1 MIPLASTLK
10 NASYLPMDSATLVYR
25 LYAAAY
31 ARTPDEGGFVYWAT
45 QTALY
50 GFTAEVLAREFRVAP
65 EFIQKYGASI
75 DDRTYTDKLYS
86 NVLCGHPI

>member
-1 MIPLASTLK
+1 MRVASGSETDTLANIERIRFDDGSFVLDMPSIMIPLASTLK

-45 QTALY
+45 QTQRSTVSQQRFCA
-50 GFTAEVLAREFRVAP
+50 
-65 EFIQKYGASI
+65 
-75 DDRTYTDKLYS
+75 
-86 NVLCGHPI
+86 